1 LTVTQK
7 QWGILITQSHKW
19 TDDPEKKINKET
31 QALSNT
37 LDEIDLIDIYR
48 TFHPKTAKYNFF
60 SSNAHGI
67 FSKINHILGHKSSLC
82 ELKEIEI
89 ISCLNTIPEYY
100 ISFIRKNLKNT
111 NTWRLKNT
119 LLNSQDVTEEIRGN
133 F

>member
-1 LTVTQK
+1 MIQK
-7 QWGILITQSHKW
+7 K
-19 TDDPEKKINKET
+19 EINKET

-37 LDEIDLIDIYR
+37 LDEIDLTDIYR

-67 FSKINHILGHKSSLC
+67 FSKIDHILGHKSSLC

-100 ISFIRKNLKNT
+100 ISFIGKKKKTVKNT

-119 LLNSQDVTEEIRGN
+119 LLNSQDVT
-133 F
+133 